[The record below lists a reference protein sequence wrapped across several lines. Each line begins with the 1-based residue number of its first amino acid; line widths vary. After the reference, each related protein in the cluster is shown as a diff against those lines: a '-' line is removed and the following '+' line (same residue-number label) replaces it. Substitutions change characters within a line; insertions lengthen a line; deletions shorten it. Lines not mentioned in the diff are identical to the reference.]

1 MEAFERWMSFPD
13 LDPGLKEELAM
24 CRHDETEIED
34 RFYRHLTFGTA
45 GLRGLIGA
53 GTNRMNRYTVRRAS
67 EGFAQYLLNQS
78 DAPEK
83 GVVIGYDSRHGSL
96 DFAREAAGVFAH
108 HGIQVYLFDE
118 LCPTPMLSFAIRHLG
133 AAGGVM
139 ITASHNPAE
148 YNGYKVFAEDGGQ
161 ISSDTAHRI
170 TQQIEQVE
178 NELTIPCMPIEKA
191 IETGLLHIIGEAI
204 RSAYTSRLRALSLH
218 PDLAKRMNKPLR
230 IVFTPLH
237 GTGNK
242 PVRRILRELGYE
254 HVYTVSEQE
263 HPDPNFS
270 TVTSPNPEDPRA
282 FDMALALAR
291 ERDAHLVI
299 GTDPDADRLGVWVRV
314 REGKYQPLNGNQIGA
329 LLLYYLLEQ
338 KKKQGDL
345 PENGAVIKSI
355 VTSDLGRSIAQS
367 YGITMEETLTGFKYI
382 AAKIEEY
389 EKSGRHTF
397 LFGYEESYGYLAGSF
412 VRDKDAV
419 QAAMLCCEMAAY
431 YSEKG
436 KNLVNVLN
444 DLYRRYGTYRE
455 DLLSLTL
462 EGKAGQET
470 ITRIMERLRGKPLS
484 DIGGLSVRECQD
496 YLKGIDGLPS
506 ADVLKYRLEGGSWVA
521 VRPSGTEPKIK
532 FYFSVVADNAER
544 AEQTLHQLQTSIR
557 SLIRPFTEKDQ

>member
-1 MEAFERWMSFPD
+1 MEDFKRWMSFPD
-13 LDPGLKEELAM
+13 LDPALKKELAE
-24 CRHDETEIED
+24 CRHDEKEIED

-67 EGFAQYLLNQS
+67 EGFAQYLLGQTG
-78 DAPEK
+78 APEK
-83 GVVIGYDSRHGSL
+83 RVVIGYDSRRGSF

-133 AAGGVM
+133 ASGGVM

-148 YNGYKVFAEDGGQ
+148 YNGYKVFADDGGQ
-161 ISSDTAHRI
+161 ISSDTAQRI
-170 TQQIEQVE
+170 TQQIDRVE
-178 NELTIPCMPIEKA
+178 NELTVPCMPIEEA
-191 IETGLLHIIGEAI
+191 IKTGRLYMMGDAI
-204 RSAYTSRLRALSLH
+204 RSAYTSQLRALSLH
-218 PDLAKRMNKPLR
+218 PNLAKRMKTPLR

-254 HVYTVSEQE
+254 HVYTVPEQE
-263 HPDPNFS
+263 QPDPDFS
-270 TVTSPNPEDPRA
+270 TVKSPNPEDPRA

-314 REGKYQPLNGNQIGA
+314 RKGKYQPLNGNQIGA
-329 LLLYYLLEQ
+329 LLLYYLFEQ
-338 KKKQGDL
+338 KKHQGSL
-345 PENGAVIKSI
+345 PDNGAAIKTI
-355 VTSDLGRSIAQS
+355 VSSDLGRSIAQS

-397 LFGYEESYGYLAGSF
+397 LFGYEESYGYLVGSF

-419 QAAMLCCEMAAY
+419 QAAMLCCEMAGY
-431 YSEKG
+431 YHERG
-436 KNLVNVLN
+436 KTLVEVLN
-444 DLYRRYGTYRE
+444 ELYRRYGTYRE
-455 DLLSLTL
+455 DLFSLTL
-462 EGKAGQET
+462 EGKEGQDT
-470 ITRIMERLRGKPLS
+470 ITRIMERLRGKRLS

-506 ADVLKYRLEGGSWVA
+506 ADVLKYRLEDGSWVA

-544 AEQTLHQLQTSIR
+544 AEQTLHQLQTSIQ
-557 SLIRPFTEKDQ
+557 SLIRPFTEKAK

>member
-1 MEAFERWMSFPD
+1 MQAYERWMSFPD
-13 LDPGLKEELAM
+13 LDPALKVELEK
-24 CRHDETEIED
+24 CRHDEAEIED

-67 EGFAQYLLNQS
+67 EGFARFLLDQPG
-78 DAPEK
+78 APQK

-96 DFAREAAGVFAH
+96 DFARETAGVFAH

-118 LCPTPMLSFAIRHLG
+118 LCPTPMLSFTIRHLG

-161 ISSDTAHRI
+161 ISSDTAQRI
-170 TQQIEQVE
+170 TRQIERVE
-178 NELTIPCMPIEKA
+178 NELTVPCMPMEEA
-191 IETGLLHIIGEAI
+191 IETGRLHMMGDVI

-218 PDLAKRMNKPLR
+218 PDLAKRMKTPLR
-230 IVFTPLH
+230 LVFTPLH

-254 HVYTVSEQE
+254 YVHTVPEQE
-263 HPDPNFS
+263 HPDPDFS
-270 TVTSPNPEDPRA
+270 TVTSPNPEDPRS
-282 FDMALALAR
+282 FDMALAQAR
-291 ERDAHLVI
+291 ECDAHLVI

-314 REGKYQPLNGNQIGA
+314 RKGEYQPLNGNQIGA

-338 KKKQGDL
+338 KKRQGSL
-345 PENGAVIKSI
+345 PDNGAVIKSI

-367 YGITMEETLTGFKYI
+367 YGVTMEETLTGFKYI
-382 AAKIEEY
+382 AAKIAEY

-431 YSEKG
+431 HAERG
-436 KNLVNVLN
+436 KTLIDVLN
-444 DLYRRYGTYRE
+444 GLYQRYGTYRD
-455 DLLSLTL
+455 DLFSFTL
-462 EGKAGQET
+462 KGKEGQET
-470 ITRIMERLRGKPLS
+470 ITRIMERLRGKP
-484 DIGGLSVRECQD
+484 ITHFGGLSVRKCQD
-496 YLKGIDGLPS
+496 YLKGIDGFPY
-506 ADVLKYRLEGGSWVA
+506 ADVLKYRLEDGSWVA

-532 FYFSVVADNAER
+532 FYFSVVAEDAER
-544 AEQTLHQLQTSIR
+544 AEQKLHLLQTSIR
-557 SLIRPFTEKDQ
+557 SLIRPITEKTK

>member
-67 EGFAQYLLNQS
+67 EGFARYLLNQS

-170 TQQIEQVE
+170 IQQIEQVE

-191 IETGLLHIIGEAI
+191 IETGRLHIMGEAI

-338 KKKQGDL
+338 KKQQGDL

-355 VTSDLGRSIAQS
+355 VTSDLGQSIAQS
-367 YGITMEETLTGFKYI
+367 YSITMEETLTGFKYI

-431 YSEKG
+431 YNEKG

-484 DIGGLSVRECQD
+484 DIGGFSVRECQD

-506 ADVLKYRLEGGSWVA
+506 ADVLKYRLEDGSWVA

>member
-1 MEAFERWMSFPD
+1 MKAFERWISFPD
-13 LDPGLKEELAM
+13 LDPTLKEELTK
-24 CRHDETEIED
+24 CQHDEKEIED
-34 RFYRHLTFGTA
+34 RFYRHLSFGTA

-53 GTNRMNRYTVRRAS
+53 GTNRMNHYTVRRAS
-67 EGFAQYLLNQS
+67 EGFAQYLL
-78 DAPEK
+78 DLPGAPEK
-83 GVVIGYDSRHGSL
+83 GVVIGYDSRRGSL
-96 DFAREAAGVFAH
+96 DFAREASGVFAH

-118 LCPTPMLSFAIRHLG
+118 LCPTPVLSFAIRHLG

-161 ISSDTAHRI
+161 ISSDTAHHI

-178 NELTIPCMPIEKA
+178 NELTVPCMPIEEA
-191 IETGLLHIIGEAI
+191 IETGRLHMIGEVI
-204 RSAYTSRLRALSLH
+204 RSEYTSRLRALSLH
-218 PDLAKRMNKPLR
+218 PDLTKQMKTPLR

-242 PVRRILRELGYE
+242 PVRRILQELGYDN
-254 HVYTVSEQE
+254 VYTVPEQE
-263 HPDPNFS
+263 HPDPDFS

-282 FDMALALAR
+282 FDMALARAR

-314 REGKYQPLNGNQIGA
+314 QKGIYQPLNGNQIGA

-338 KKKQGDL
+338 KKQQSCL
-345 PENGAVIKSI
+345 PDNGAAIKSI

-367 YGITMEETLTGFKYI
+367 YSVTMEETLTGFKYI

-431 YSEKG
+431 YHEKG
-436 KNLVNVLN
+436 KTLVEVLN
-444 DLYRRYGTYRE
+444 NLYQRYGTHRE
-455 DLLSLTL
+455 DLFSLTL
-462 EGKAGQET
+462 QGKEGQET
-470 ITRIMERLRGKPLS
+470 ITRIMKQLREKPLS
-484 DIGGLSVRECQD
+484 DIGGLSVRKCQD
-496 YLKGIDGLPS
+496 YLRGIDGLPS
-506 ADVLKYRLEGGSWVA
+506 ADVLKYRLEDGSWIA

-532 FYFSVVADNAER
+532 FYFSVVADSSDR
-544 AEQTLHQLQTSIR
+544 AKQTLHELQRSIR
-557 SLIRPFTEKDQ
+557 SLILPLTGKV